1 MWSNE
6 RREGGIPLG
15 FLSHKDKEEIT
26 QAIITA
32 EKRTSGEIRVH
43 VEKKGGKDPVLR
55 AEEVFYELGMDNTK
69 ERNGVLFYLAAGERK
84 FVILG
89 DEGINNQVPDN
100 FWEEIKRVMTAEFK
114 EGRFASGLS
123 AGIKLAGEA
132 LAQYFPYQQGDVNE
146 LPNEISGD
154 QS

>member
-1 MWSNE
+1 M
-6 RREGGIPLG
+6 
-15 FLSHKDKEEIT
+15 
-26 QAIITA
+26 
-32 EKRTSGEIRVH
+32 
-43 VEKKGGKDPVLR
+43 EKKGGKDPVLR
-55 AEEVFYELGMDNTK
+55 SEEVFYELGMDNTK

-123 AGIKLAGEA
+123 AGITLAGEA
-132 LAQYFPYQQGDVNE
+132 LARYFPYQQGDVNE